1 MGTSTQPAGVRLMMA
16 AQLTDLGMQ
25 QCAQLCAASMREG
38 RAWATSTC
46 GQVATVARTT
56 IATATATPPPC
67 GPFPSTQPS
76 TPARTPTTTRA
87 VPPPLPP
94 PSPTEPRTPTRG
106 SPPPTSTG
114 CAPRPTQGHQ
124 PLLLRPQEFL
134 PWPSRPTVG

>member
-25 QCAQLCAASMREG
+25 QCAQLCAASTREEK
-38 RAWATSTC
+38 AWATSTC

-56 IATATATPPPC
+56 IATATATPHPC
-67 GPFPSTQPS
+67 GPSLSTRPS

-87 VPPPLPP
+87 VPPLLPP

-114 CAPRPTQGHQ
+114 CAPSPTQERQ
-124 PLLLRPQEFL
+124 PPLLRPPESL